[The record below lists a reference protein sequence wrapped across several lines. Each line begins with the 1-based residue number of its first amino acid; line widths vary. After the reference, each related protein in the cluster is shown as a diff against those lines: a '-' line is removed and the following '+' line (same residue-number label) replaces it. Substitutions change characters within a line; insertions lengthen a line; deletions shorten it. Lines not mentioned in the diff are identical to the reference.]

1 MSDAGDEADEVDE
14 TPGVEEWLAVESEAE
29 AVSDGLDGTPSEE
42 QRSDASV
49 GVDDSADVEVVEHDE
64 ADTVANADRAGGR

>member
-42 QRSDASV
+42 
-49 GVDDSADVEVVEHDE
+49 
-64 ADTVANADRAGGR
+64 